1 MGSIPGQG
9 AKNMKPHTEAKERGA
24 AITKHIITECNQGQ
38 ERKEQGST
46 RKKKECRSASASLWK

>member
-9 AKNMKPHTEAKERGA
+9 TKNIKPHTEAKERGA
-24 AITKHIITECNQGQ
+24 AITKYIIMEHNQGQ

-46 RKKKECRSASASLWK
+46 R